1 MTAFMQGRK
10 AGGQA
15 NPTDQQARQPQG
27 KGPALLGPN
36 HPAQDD
42 REQVAGQAQGSGAIT
57 QLVETGK
64 RIALQ

>member
-42 REQVAGQAQGSGAIT
+42 RHQVAD
-57 QLVETGK
+57 
-64 RIALQ
+64 